1 MVCCLIFTLPSQL
14 DRILVTVADTS
25 VILVEEFHGRCLNVW
40 FERVAILVEG
50 ARVDLTRRELR
61 LLQFLVSYPNRVL
74 DRHDILTHVWH
85 DENDGRSRT
94 VDVHIRRLRVKLGA
108 AGKQIQTVPGLG
120 YRFSEE

>member
-1 MVCCLIFTLPSQL
+1 MFTSPSQV
-14 DRILVTVADTS
+14 DRILVTVADTA
-25 VILVEEFHGRCLNVW
+25 VVLVDEFHGRYLTVW

-74 DRHDILTHVWH
+74 DRHDILTHVWRN
-85 DENDGRSRT
+85 DNDGRSRT
-94 VDVHIRRLRVKLGA
+94 IDVHIRRLRIKLGA